1 MLGYVV
7 SYKPEMKVREAEMYK
22 GYYCGVCKSISRRYG
37 QLPRMVLSYDAAML
51 AILIDCT
58 FKTNEDFTKEGCI
71 INPFKKKIIVNSAA
85 VDYAADA
92 MLLLAWY
99 KLLDDVKDEGKV
111 SAKVLTGT
119 MKGLY
124 NRIKNK
130 QPQLDE
136 IIADCLSEL
145 DTLEKDGCRSLDQAA
160 DSFSK
165 LMQELIAIGFDYVK
179 DHYKESGVLGNI
191 NEEEFNNKREILK
204 KLGYHL
210 GKWIYVIDAYDDI
223 EENIETKAYNP
234 LIYRFEYM
242 EDETAADFKK
252 RIKAD
257 VERNLTMYLAQI
269 ARCVDMLEIEKNKGI
284 LDNVVYIGL
293 LKKTEDVLNKG
304 EKEDEKS
311 V

>member
-37 QLPRMVLSYDAAML
+37 QLPRLVLSYDAALL

-58 FKTNEDFTKEGCI
+58 FHMAEDFTKEGCI
-71 INPFKKKIIVNSAA
+71 INPFKKKIIVNSCA

-124 NRIKNK
+124 KRLKEK
-130 QPQLDE
+130 QPKLDH
-136 IIADCLSEL
+136 IIESCLGEL
-145 DTLEKDGCRSLDQAA
+145 DVLEKEKCSSLDQAA
-160 DSFSK
+160 DSFSR
-165 LMQELIAIGFDYVK
+165 LMQELLAIGFDYVK
-179 DHYKESGVLGNI
+179 DHYTENGFLDNI
-191 NEEEFNNKREILK
+191 DEEEFKNKREILK
-204 KLGYHL
+204 SLGYHL

-223 EENIETKAYNP
+223 EENVITKAYNP
-234 LIYRFEYM
+234 LIYRFDYKLE
-242 EDETAADFKK
+242 ESAADFKK
-252 RIKAD
+252 RIRAD

-269 ARCVDMLEIEKNKGI
+269 ARSLDLLGVKKNKGI
-284 LDNVVYIGL
+284 IDNVVYIGL

-304 EKEDEKS
+304 ENKDEKS
-311 V
+311 I

>member
-37 QLPRMVLSYDAAML
+37 QLPRMVLSYDAALL

-58 FKTNEDFTKEGCI
+58 FENIEDFTKEGCI
-71 INPFKKKIIVNSAA
+71 INPFKKKIIISSDA

-99 KLLDDVKDEGKV
+99 KLLDDVKDEGKA
-111 SAKVLTGT
+111 SAKILTGT

-124 NRIKNK
+124 KRLKNG
-130 QPQLDE
+130 QPKLDQ
-136 IIADCLSEL
+136 IIDSCLSEL
-145 DTLEKDGCRSLDQAA
+145 DTLEREKCSSLDQAA

-165 LMQELIAIGFDYVK
+165 LMQELLAIGFDYVK
-179 DHYKESGVLGNI
+179 DHYTEKGFLEGASQ
-191 NEEEFNNKREILK
+191 EEFENKRGILK
-204 KLGYHL
+204 TLGYHL

-234 LIYRFEYM
+234 LVYRFEYSP
-242 EDETAADFKK
+242 EERAGEFKN
-252 RIKAD
+252 RIRGD

-269 ARCVDMLEIEKNKGI
+269 ARCLDMLDIKKNKGI

-311 V
+311 I